1 MGTKF
6 ADHIN
11 ALGGDD
17 VILGYAG
24 PDKIRGGND
33 NDKQYGG
40 RGNDIIYSEGGF
52 RDGVN
57 CGRGTDTAYVDPKDW
72 VVGCER
78 KR

>member
-24 PDKIRGGND
+24 PDKIRGGDD
-33 NDKQYGG
+33 NDK
-40 RGNDIIYSEGGF
+40 
-52 RDGVN
+52 
-57 CGRGTDTAYVDPKDW
+57 
-72 VVGCER
+72 
-78 KR
+78 

>member
-11 ALGGDD
+11 ALGGND

-24 PDKIRGGND
+24 LDKIRGGND

>member
-1 MGTKF
+1 MLALMAAVLVVASGVALAKNFAGTERGEKIVGTKF

-33 NDKQYGG
+33 NDK
-40 RGNDIIYSEGGF
+40 
-52 RDGVN
+52 
-57 CGRGTDTAYVDPKDW
+57 
-72 VVGCER
+72 
-78 KR
+78 